1 MPSPQIEI
9 DGRQVAQALD
19 LDVDSFRRL
28 MDDGRIAV
36 LCERGTGEDAGTY
49 RASFYYQG
57 RRARF
62 LVDARGRIRPA

>member
-1 MPSPQIEI
+1 MPSPQLEI
-9 DGRQVAQALD
+9 DGRQVARALD

-36 LCERGTGEDAGTY
+36 LCERGTGEDAGTW
-49 RASFYYQG
+49 RASYYYQG

-62 LVDARGRIRPA
+62 PVDARGRIRPA